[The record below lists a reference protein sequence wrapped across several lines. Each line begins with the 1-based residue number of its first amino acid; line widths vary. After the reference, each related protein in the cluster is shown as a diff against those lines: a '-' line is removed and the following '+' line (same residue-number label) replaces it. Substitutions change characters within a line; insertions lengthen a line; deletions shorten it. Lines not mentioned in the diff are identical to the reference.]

1 MMETNPR
8 LLQGTR
14 FTASPQISVSIAGA
28 QTECSPSQEPANRK
42 ADLAR
47 LRSAVAELLCAIDI
61 RRRGNRTLSEQ
72 RIWIAAEQVELEL
85 RDVVADTPVL
95 PTPSLP
101 LRGGLPL
108 WGMRKICDFIDANLS
123 STLRISDLASNANLS
138 HSHFARAFRQSF
150 GETPHAYIVRM
161 RVQRAQTML
170 LTSVAPLQ
178 QIALD
183 CGHSDQSHFSRLFA
197 RLVGEAPGA
206 RRRARVPVAQTN
218 GNVSPLMRTSNR
230 QQCPFYETPLGGSPE
245 NPTNAWVYHRKPQK
259 RRFFASVEIR

>member
-1 MMETNPR
+1 MANVSPEWRRAPGEVRRMIETDPR
-8 LLQGTR
+8 LLHGTR
-14 FTASPQISVSIAGA
+14 FTASPQISVSVAGTH
-28 QTECSPSQEPANRK
+28 TECSPSQEPANRK

-47 LRSAVAELLCAIDI
+47 LQSAVAELLCTINI

-85 RDVVADTPVL
+85 RDVVAETPVL
-95 PTPSLP
+95 PTPRSP

-108 WGMRKICDFIDANLS
+108 WRMRKTCDFIDANLS

-138 HSHFARAFRQSF
+138 HSHFARAFRRSF
-150 GETPHAYIVRM
+150 GESPHAYIVRM

-183 CGHSDQSHFSRLFA
+183 CGLSDQSHFSRLFT

-206 RRRARVPVAQTN
+206 WRRARVPVPQTTR
-218 GNVSPLMRTSNR
+218 NVSPLKLRTSNR
-230 QQCPFYETPLGGSPE
+230 
-245 NPTNAWVYHRKPQK
+245 
-259 RRFFASVEIR
+259 